1 MSIKRI
7 RPLCLGTL
15 LLLGSSGWAQNVV
28 NVLCSAEE
36 QWCRMA
42 ALAFNGKNGDIAKIK
57 RKSSGEALEMLR
69 HNKNNPV
76 FDIWFGGPGDG
87 HLQAAQENL
96 TETYQSPSLPLL
108 HDWAQAQAQRSG
120 YKTVG
125 IYAGPLGISYN
136 SELLEAQK
144 IPPPTSWNDLLN
156 PAFKGQVL
164 MANPATSGTAYMIV
178 ATLVQL
184 MGEDKAFAFM
194 RALNSNIARYT
205 RIGSSPIFE
214 VAQGKAMV
222 SIGFVPDVP
231 TQLIDGLPIEGVVP
245 LEGSSMIIGSMSLVK
260 GGRNPQGAKL
270 FYEWQLSQS
279 TQEMAT
285 AAKQFY
291 WPSLKSV
298 PRDPLSPDAEK
309 IKTIDYDYAK
319 YGSIEERTR
328 LLEKWEKEFQ
338 AGTPM
343 GAITKGKP

>member
-1 MSIKRI
+1 
-7 RPLCLGTL
+7 
-15 LLLGSSGWAQNVV
+15 
-28 NVLCSAEE
+28 
-36 QWCRMA
+36 
-42 ALAFNGKNGDIAKIK
+42 
-57 RKSSGEALEMLR
+57 
-69 HNKNNPV
+69 
-76 FDIWFGGPGDG
+76 
-87 HLQAAQENL
+87 
-96 TETYQSPSLPLL
+96 
-108 HDWAQAQAQRSG
+108 
-120 YKTVG
+120 
-125 IYAGPLGISYN
+125 
-136 SELLEAQK
+136 
-144 IPPPTSWNDLLN
+144 
-156 PAFKGQVL
+156 
-164 MANPATSGTAYMIV
+164 
-178 ATLVQL
+178 

>member
-1 MSIKRI
+1 
-7 RPLCLGTL
+7 
-15 LLLGSSGWAQNVV
+15 
-28 NVLCSAEE
+28 
-36 QWCRMA
+36 MA
-42 ALAFNGKNGDIAKIK
+42 TFAFYGNAGYVAKVK
-57 RKSSGEALEMLR
+57 RKSSGEALDMLR
-69 HNKNNPV
+69 HDQNNPV
-76 FDIWFGGPGDG
+76 FDIWFGGPGDS

-96 TETYQSPSLPLL
+96 TETYQSPKLPLL
-108 HDWAQAQAQRSG
+108 HDWAQAQAKRSG

-136 SELLEAQK
+136 RELLEAKK

-156 PAFKGQVL
+156 PVFKGQIL
-164 MANPATSGTAYMIV
+164 MANPTTSGTAYMVV

-194 RALNSNIARYT
+194 RALHSNIARYP
-205 RIGSSPIFE
+205 RIGSTPIFE

-231 TQLIDGLPIEGVVP
+231 TQIMDGFPIEGVVP
-245 LEGSSMIIGSMSLVK
+245 VEGSSIIIGSMSLIK
-260 GGRNPQGAKL
+260 GARNPQAAKL

-279 TQEMAT
+279 TQEMAA

-298 PRDPLSPDAEK
+298 LRDVLSPDDEN
-309 IKTIDYDYAK
+309 IKTIEYDYAK

-328 LLEKWEKEFQ
+328 LLKKWEQEFTTDANADVNADAA
-338 AGTPM
+338 AG
-343 GAITKGKP
+343 ASAKGKP